1 MQAEQLLPIAEQEL
15 VKRKEDAEKAAE
27 LASLKAKLEAL
38 TAHLDRMYLD
48 KLSGLLAEQD
58 FDRIYRHVREER
70 AALEQRL
77 REREKPDFSP
87 ARQAELAKALV
98 HRFLDTATANRE
110 LLVSLIERVEL
121 TEEKN
126 IIIKFRFR
134 QLQGYFQE

>member
-1 MQAEQLLPIAEQEL
+1 MTDAVMQKVREVCAQYLQAEQLLPIAEQEL

-77 REREKPDFSP
+77 REREKPDFSLP
-87 ARQAELAKALV
+87 GKPSWRK
-98 HRFLDTATANRE
+98 RWCI
-110 LLVSLIERVEL
+110 VSSIPRRL
-121 TEEKN
+121 TGSCSSASLN
-126 IIIKFRFR
+126 
-134 QLQGYFQE
+134 GWN

>member
-1 MQAEQLLPIAEQEL
+1 MCIRDRL
-15 VKRKEDAEKAAE
+15 D
-27 LASLKAKLEAL
+27 AL

-48 KLSGLLAEQD
+48 KLSGLLTEQD
-58 FDRIYRHVREER
+58 FDRIYRRIREER

-87 ARQAELAKALV
+87 ARQAELAKELV
-98 HRFLDTATANRE
+98 RRFLDTATANRE

-121 TEEKN
+121 TQEKN

>member
-1 MQAEQLLPIAEQEL
+1 MQVEQLLLIAEQEL
-15 VKRKEDAEKAAE
+15 AKRKEEAGKAAE
-27 LASLKAKLEAL
+27 LTSLKAKLDAL

-48 KLSGLLAEQD
+48 KLSGLLTEQD
-58 FDRIYRHVREER
+58 FDRIYRRIREER

-87 ARQAELAKALV
+87 ARQAELAKELV
-98 HRFLDTATANRE
+98 RRFLDTATANRE

-121 TEEKN
+121 TQEKN